1 MEELFAT
8 DERVGVRIP
17 MGLHIIFN
25 FRYIYKHGKSNFN

>member
-17 MGLHIIFN
+17 MGLHKFFLINLFLFTIIKFN
-25 FRYIYKHGKSNFN
+25 P